1 MNNVKQE
8 KESKNKYSFYTVEK
22 SEIIPDS
29 NYTENTHEEKE
40 NNISQFFYYD
50 DGKIIQEYCF
60 QDSYTALYRDIGNN
74 QLAYLYEYERDDT
87 GNEVFYIF
95 KEDGVYIAVQTN
107 NKLRNVFYATAEDF
121 NLIDKKE
128 NSSSSFLS
136 SLPIIKQINNMRLIS
151 FTIKHS
157 TAFVQNFKFVD
168 TEQNRAFA
176 ENFRSLSMRYTM
188 ASNLIPASTI
198 VNETLSI
205 ANSYIAT
212 KKLDKDELLKKYIEL
227 QNFQEVCP
235 SSIEAISP
243 FVYNPSNTDLRSLC
257 ETLQSKL
264 KNIENLIDMYLEN
277 ELETEK

>member
-1 MNNVKQE
+1 M
-8 KESKNKYSFYTVEK
+8 
-22 SEIIPDS
+22 EIEFI
-29 NYTENTHEEKE
+29 EEKE

>member
-8 KESKNKYSFYTVEK
+8 RESKNKYSFYTVEK